1 MSPPATARYSK
12 RSMHVKIKII
22 ILILL
27 LISLC
32 SCHTGNS
39 LPTLTA
45 TPHPTPTDIPRWQL
59 YETALLEAAIGEEKE
74 GLCEWTILG
83 VSGNEV
89 YVYTLCQATG
99 RIKTA
104 ASVPAVIYLG
114 ESGEI
119 ENVIIPGDGENY
131 PVDIRAL
138 FPKDVQDTIFA
149 RDAYGPRTAEHL
161 EDRIINGGPP
171 LIVVLGTPM
180 P

>member
-1 MSPPATARYSK
+1 MITK
-12 RSMHVKIKII
+12 KV

-27 LISLC
+27 LVSLS
-32 SCHTGNS
+32 SCQMGNS
-39 LPTLTA
+39 VPILTA
-45 TPHPTPTDIPRWQL
+45 TTHPTPTDIPRWQL
-59 YETALLEAAIGEEKE
+59 YEAALLEATIGEDKE

-83 VSGNEV
+83 VTGNEV

-104 ASVPAVIYLG
+104 MSVPAAIYLS

-119 ENVIIPGDGENY
+119 ENIIIPRDGMHYGD
-131 PVDIRAL
+131 DIRAL
-138 FPKDVQDTIFA
+138 FPEDVQDTIFA
-149 RDAYGPRTAEHL
+149 RDVDGPRRKEHL
-161 EDRIINGGPP
+161 EGRIINGGPP